1 MKEIDEYFK
10 LQQEIYNL
18 FGYKEEW
25 RVYPLDDRRDVWWS
39 IQGNTVWWSKK
50 KENHQQLIDQE
61 YDYDGIPDS
70 DVYSGDIRGNWR
82 LDPYNLQIYQDA
94 DKKLS
99 MIIIDTNTDF
109 NVFLTIFDNDKRLQ
123 SQDSDDFDIE
133 DFDDSD
139 DE

>member
-10 LQQEIYNL
+10 LQQEIYDL
-18 FGYKEEW
+18 FQYEEQW

-39 IQGNTVWWSKK
+39 IEGNTVWWSEK

-61 YDYDGIPDS
+61 YDYDDIPND
-70 DVYSGDIRGNWR
+70 DVYSGEIRGSR
-82 LDPYNLQIYQDA
+82 HLDKSIYEDA
-94 DKKLS
+94 EKKFT
-99 MIIIDTNTDF
+99 MIIVDTNTDF
-109 NVFLTIFDNDKRLQ
+109 NVFLMIFDNDKRLK
-123 SQDSDDFDIE
+123 SIDTDDIE